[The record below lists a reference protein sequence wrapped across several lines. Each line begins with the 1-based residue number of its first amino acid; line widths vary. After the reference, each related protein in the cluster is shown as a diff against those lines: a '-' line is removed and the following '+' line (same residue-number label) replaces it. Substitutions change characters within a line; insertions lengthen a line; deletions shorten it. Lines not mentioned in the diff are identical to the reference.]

1 MLTYNASTSSQS
13 PRSLEPLPR
22 QWIRWGM
29 RVRAPILSVCSSS
42 DQRAEGSENVL
53 LKIQVASISLFVPR
67 EKHLKPPAQ
76 PIALADL
83 RPGPRSGRSVWSV
96 YWQRN
101 VATKLIIALCWIMVM
116 WQCFPQGPDRKSSAL
131 LQGNLS
137 WERNPGPFHYVLDA
151 TLVSSPF
158 NFMKGLATKFDVLK
172 CMEND
177 TPNDN
182 PTLINDTPLFDSLQL
197 RILGPSAS
205 APLWTLELNVTVCPP
220 ASWMPDCRDMN
231 LVWKCMERNGN
242 ISM

>member
-1 MLTYNASTSSQS
+1 
-13 PRSLEPLPR
+13 
-22 QWIRWGM
+22 M

-42 DQRAEGSENVL
+42 NQRDEGSEGVL
-53 LKIQVASISLFVPR
+53 LKIQVASISLFIPR
-67 EKHLKPPAQ
+67 EKHLKPPTQ

-83 RPGPRSGRSVWSV
+83 RSGPRSGRSLWSV

-101 VATKLIIALCWIMVM
+101 VATKVIYSTSLWSC
-116 WQCFPQGPDRKSSAL
+116 QCGYAFFKAWTESLRHRCKAILWKPRCREILEAPYVR
-131 LQGNLS
+131 
-137 WERNPGPFHYVLDA
+137 ERNPGPFRYVLAA
-151 TLVSSPF
+151 TLVSPPF
-158 NFMKGLATKFDVLK
+158 NFMKGLATEFDSWDVWK
-172 CMEND
+172 TNEND

-231 LVWKCMERNGN
+231 LVWKCMERNGH